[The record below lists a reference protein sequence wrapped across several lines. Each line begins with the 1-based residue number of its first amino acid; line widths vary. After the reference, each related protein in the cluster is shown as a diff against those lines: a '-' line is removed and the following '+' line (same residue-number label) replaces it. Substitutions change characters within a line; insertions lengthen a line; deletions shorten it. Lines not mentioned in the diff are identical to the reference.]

1 MNEFSEITG
10 QNALPSNDDKKRR
23 SGEYTDNNEFSSVS
37 TLATPS
43 TTPLRSTG
51 LKKIPTSSPSVD
63 ASSSKPKR
71 YLHSRTQS
79 IHTHHVTVKKPHG
92 RRGSL
97 PPLHV
102 GMTNKLGTADFSS
115 PARSPYFSA
124 ASIPPLPEKGAIS
137 IQIANPKSD
146 FINFHIMKHENI
158 IKNAIYIL
166 LWYFFSTTLSL
177 YNKNLMGRDRFNFHF
192 PLLVS
197 AIHAGLYSVITFA
210 MVSFGGDR
218 WNSQKSGQAITTS
231 NYLAKVV
238 PCGIA
243 AALEICCSNAS
254 LVLVTLSFYTM
265 VKSSTPIWVL
275 LFSFIFGFE
284 KPRVILITIILLMVA
299 GVILTVEGET
309 KFDTLGFLLVLVAA
323 IVSGLRWNLTQLLLQ
338 QDQLGINNPIATLYY
353 LSPVM
358 FVTMLTLSFIFESPI
373 RQFRHSEHFDSVFH
387 ILESFGLMAIGGV
400 LAFAM
405 TLAELYLIKNT
416 NTVTLSVA
424 GVSKEI
430 VIITLSVLI
439 YGDVLTSKNLLGL
452 FVSIIGII
460 SYNYYKLGKERHAEK
475 NQYQMLP
482 MHSNSKLED

>member
-1 MNEFSEITG
+1 MDDFPKITG
-10 QNALPSNDDKKRR
+10 QTTVPLNDDKKRQ
-23 SGEYTDNNEFSSVS
+23 SGEYEEGEES
-37 TLATPS
+37 TFTSATS
-43 TTPLRSTG
+43 TPAAPLRSTG
-51 LKKIPTSSPSVD
+51 FKKTSAPPSSSLDTSSN
-63 ASSSKPKR
+63 KPKR
-71 YLHSRTQS
+71 YIHSRTQS
-79 IHTHHVTVKKPHG
+79 IHTHSVTTKKSHG

-102 GMTNKLGTADFSS
+102 GMTNKLGSTDFSS
-115 PARSPYFSA
+115 PIRSPYFSA
-124 ASIPPLPEKGAIS
+124 TSIPPLPEKGSIS

-210 MVSFGGDR
+210 MMSLGGDR
-218 WNSQKSGQAITTS
+218 WNSQKSGPTISTS
-231 NYLAKVV
+231 NYFIKVV

-254 LVLVTLSFYTM
+254 LVLITLSFYTM

-284 KPRVILITIILLMVA
+284 KPRLILITIILLMVA

-323 IVSGLRWNLTQLLLQ
+323 VVSGLRWNLTQLLLQ

-358 FVTMLTLSFIFESPI
+358 FITMFSLSIVFENPVE
-373 RQFRHSEHFDSVFH
+373 QFKHSKHFDSVFH
-387 ILESFGLMAIGGV
+387 ILESFGLMAIGGI

-424 GVSKEI
+424 GISKEI
-430 VIITLSVLI
+430 VIIGLSVLI
-439 YGDVLTSKNLLGL
+439 YGDVLTPKNLLGL

-460 SYNYYKLGKERHAEK
+460 SYNYYKLSKERHVEK
-475 NQYQMLP
+475 NQYQMIP
-482 MHSNSKLED
+482 MHLSKKLED